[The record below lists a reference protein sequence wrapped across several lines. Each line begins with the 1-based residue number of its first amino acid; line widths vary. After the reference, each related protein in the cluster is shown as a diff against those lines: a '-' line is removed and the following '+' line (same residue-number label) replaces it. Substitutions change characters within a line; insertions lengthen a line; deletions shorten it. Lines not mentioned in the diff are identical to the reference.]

1 MRGDEGVAEARE
13 EDGARE
19 AARSMDTSGCTTHH
33 GSRMKEGEI
42 KGASVE
48 RDRMSKGGGEKRV
61 TSHTASKKGKE
72 HDWNHC
78 QAPGL
83 RPLGITR
90 FDAILGAVMQQS
102 A

>member
-1 MRGDEGVAEARE
+1 
-13 EDGARE
+13 
-19 AARSMDTSGCTTHH
+19 
-33 GSRMKEGEI
+33 MKEGEM
-42 KGASVE
+42 KGGTVE
-48 RDRMSKGGGEKRV
+48 RESMAHRDGRKRV
-61 TSHTASKKGKE
+61 TSHTAIKKGKE